1 MNSERLPYLHIS
13 KGLLIIFVLI
23 YHIPV
28 FAEQNFVNSFNWMFY
43 TRPAFQYYFMPAFF
57 VITGFCSIFEGKS
70 FGIFVY
76 KNFKILILPGFF
88 VSIGTPFCSHLLHCD
103 SHLINYWIPVRDFFY
118 GGGFWF
124 LTSLFFS
131 KIIYYTLCCVC
142 QSAIVRGGI
151 CLLLFIIGIILHTQ
165 GVENIWFLENTLC
178 LCMFLWLGDLLS
190 FFHNKVLGTKCF
202 LVATLIY
209 ILTIYLHILFNIKI
223 PFITLHISVEYISIF
238 PFFILSISG
247 TLMLLSLS
255 KIINKNK
262 IIEYI
267 GRRTLVIYIFHMYIL
282 LTILPH
288 LSGHFPS
295 GLIYD
300 STGLLLI
307 LVTILL
313 CLGIDYILNTHYF
326 KWFLGKF

>member
-1 MNSERLPYLHIS
+1 MNSERLPYLDIS

-88 VSIGTPFCSHLLHCD
+88 VSIGTPIGSHLLHCD

-142 QSAIVRGGI
+142 QSAIVRGGDMP
-151 CLLLFIIGIILHTQ
+151 FIIYYRHYITYTGCGEYLVFRKYI
-165 GVENIWFLENTLC
+165 
-178 LCMFLWLGDLLS
+178 MFM
-190 FFHNKVLGTKCF
+190 
-202 LVATLIY
+202 
-209 ILTIYLHILFNIKI
+209 
-223 PFITLHISVEYISIF
+223 HISMVRRF
-238 PFFILSISG
+238 TFFFS
-247 TLMLLSLS
+247 
-255 KIINKNK
+255 
-262 IIEYI
+262 
-267 GRRTLVIYIFHMYIL
+267 
-282 LTILPH
+282 
-288 LSGHFPS
+288 
-295 GLIYD
+295 
-300 STGLLLI
+300 
-307 LVTILL
+307 
-313 CLGIDYILNTHYF
+313 
-326 KWFLGKF
+326 